1 MFRQAVF
8 LQVICPW
15 LGYYRSKVVL
25 CFFAHCV
32 LSFGT
37 HFQFSF
43 ITNGSRWSV
52 DWGFSMLFHCKSV
65 ITFSFW
71 RYIEIVWTTLNF
83 SVCTFVSGFYSA
95 GYIWYSCL
103 FLLRWQSHCMKLTIL
118 KCTIWWH
125 LIIHSSVK
133 PPPLP
138 SSRMFSSPQKEN
150 LCPFSSPLHSSFPS
164 VACNHQS
171 ASYLCYPI
179 VDILYN
185 CCCTIRNL
193 LYFCLAAFS

>member
-1 MFRQAVF
+1 
-8 LQVICPW
+8 
-15 LGYYRSKVVL
+15 
-25 CFFAHCV
+25 
-32 LSFGT
+32 
-37 HFQFSF
+37 
-43 ITNGSRWSV
+43 
-52 DWGFSMLFHCKSV
+52 MLFCSLCSIIWHTFPVFFYYQWFTLICWLRIFHALSLQ
-65 ITFSFW
+65 ICNNYFSFW